1 MMELWVKYKSSLQRT
16 KHELWNMK
24 TEDISEKVE
33 QQKRCRC
40 TGSHIGLTGE
50 LMHESQYF
58 HLKELQKLKHVL
70 LQRKG
75 NRQRKSTR
83 HFARFEKHYSNEKG
97 VRSSYSTTEN

>member
-1 MMELWVKYKSSLQRT
+1 
-16 KHELWNMK
+16 
-24 TEDISEKVE
+24 
-33 QQKRCRC
+33 
-40 TGSHIGLTGE
+40 
-50 LMHESQYF
+50 MHESQYF